1 MDIDVGYAHLFFL
14 DPLVNV
20 SDNQG
25 HNLRGK
31 FDVAV
36 DIVGAAVTV
45 RWGAQQEEAPSRSQ
59 PTGKQVVGYRQ

>member
-1 MDIDVGYAHLFFL
+1 MDIDVGYAHLFVL

-31 FDVAV
+31 FDVAI

-45 RWGAQQEEAPSRSQ
+45 RWGAQREAAP
-59 PTGKQVVGYRQ
+59 